1 MNTHSRKN
9 PLSVLMSPPF
19 ILHSVGIF
27 PMMAHLSTHLSTDH
41 SAKAI
46 RNELPLV
53 IVLAHIFSIVP
64 CEEYKFYIAS
74 NQILRVLKERI
85 FSALTYKN
93 NVYSMFLQSN
103 RGNMFICIDR
113 E

>member
-1 MNTHSRKN
+1 
-9 PLSVLMSPPF
+9 
-19 ILHSVGIF
+19 
-27 PMMAHLSTHLSTDH
+27 MMAHLSTHLSTDH

-74 NQILRVLKERI
+74 NQILRVLEERI

>member
-1 MNTHSRKN
+1 
-9 PLSVLMSPPF
+9 
-19 ILHSVGIF
+19 
-27 PMMAHLSTHLSTDH
+27 MMAHLSTRLSTDH

-53 IVLAHIFSIVP
+53 IVLAYIFSVVP
-64 CEEYKFYIAS
+64 WEEFRFYIAS
-74 NQILRVLKERI
+74 TQILRVLKERM